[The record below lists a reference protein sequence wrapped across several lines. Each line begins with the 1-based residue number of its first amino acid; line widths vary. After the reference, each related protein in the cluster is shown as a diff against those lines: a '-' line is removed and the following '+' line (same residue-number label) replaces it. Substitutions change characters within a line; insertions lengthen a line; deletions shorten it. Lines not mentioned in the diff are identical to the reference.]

1 MSLIFILIAAL
12 LVAGVVLPLGLVLW
26 RSPQSDSNVEHQAVN
41 AAVLRDQLLELE
53 HDRLSGTLSV
63 RDHAEARQELQ
74 RRVLEEV
81 EPGRT
86 GTWAGQGG
94 KYAAIAL
101 SIVLPLAAALTY
113 LAIGNPAAIVPTALQ
128 SPASVTQ
135 ADVQAMVDSLAARL
149 ARNPDDPAGW
159 LMLARSYR
167 HFERYEDAANAFG
180 KAGAAIETDP
190 LVLSEYAETLARSS
204 REGFKGKP
212 TQLLGQA
219 LSLNP
224 KEPFALTLAGAA
236 ALERRDY
243 EAAVQYWQQLL
254 ELLPPDSDA
263 SRAVANSIERARRE
277 QVQPA
282 SQ

>member
-12 LVAGVVLPLGLVLW
+12 LVAGAVLPLGLVLW
-26 RSPQSDSNVEHQAVN
+26 RSPQSDSNLEHQAVN

-63 RDHAEARQELQ
+63 RDHAEAKQELQ

-86 GTWAGQGG
+86 GTWAGQRG
-94 KYAAIAL
+94 KYATIAL

-113 LAIGNPAAIVPTALQ
+113 LALGNPAAIAPTALQ

-149 ARNPDDPAGW
+149 ANNPDDPAGW

-167 HFERYEDAANAFG
+167 YFERYEDAAKAFG
-180 KAGAAIETDP
+180 KTGAAIEADP
-190 LVLSEYAETLARSS
+190 LALAEYAETLARSS
-204 REGFKGKP
+204 REGFQGKP

-243 EAAVQYWQQLL
+243 QAAVQYWQQLL

-263 SRAVANSIERARRE
+263 SRAVADSIERARRE
-277 QVQPA
+277 QIRPA

>member
-1 MSLIFILIAAL
+1 MSLIFILLAAL

-26 RSPQSDSNVEHQAVN
+26 RRPQSDSSLEHRAVN
-41 AAVLRDQLLELE
+41 AAVLSDQLLELE
-53 HDRLSGTLSV
+53 HDRVSGTLSA
-63 RDHAEARQELQ
+63 RDHAEARQDLQ

-86 GTWAGQGG
+86 GTSAGQGG

-101 SIVLPLAAALTY
+101 SIVLPLAAAFTY
-113 LAIGNPAAIVPTALQ
+113 LALGNLAAIAPAPLQ

-167 HFERYEDAANAFG
+167 YFDRYEDAAKAFSNAT
-180 KAGAAIETDP
+180 AAIEADP
-190 LVLSEYAETLARSS
+190 LALSEYAETLARSS
-204 REGFKGKP
+204 SEGFKGKP

-219 LSLNP
+219 LNLDP

-243 EAAVQYWQQLL
+243 QAAVQYWQQLL

-263 SRAVANSIERARRE
+263 SRAVANSIDRARRE
-277 QVQPA
+277 QAQTAP
-282 SQ
+282 